1 MAVYVIRRVDQQKME
16 MKGGRA
22 MMIQALF
29 RCTCTQVL
37 DCGPNLPMYP
47 TCSEGEVTLFH
58 FKGK

>member
-29 RCTCTQVL
+29 RCTCTQTGIEL
-37 DCGPNLPMYP
+37 W
-47 TCSEGEVTLFH
+47 SEFTHVSNVQ
-58 FKGK
+58 